1 MKRKAI
7 MTTVLSLAIVT
18 GGFSLVQAHGGQS
31 RNGSGGG
38 WFSMGSGHMGGSG
51 WGHMGSGSHMMGSGW
66 GHMSGRYERGSDGS
80 GYDRDYGWRS
90 NRQVTSEEAQ
100 DIAEHNLRGNPYI
113 KVGKLSER
121 SEGFEVEIV
130 TRKGGEL
137 VNRLL
142 VEKETGRIF
151 PIDE

>member
-18 GGFSLVQAHGGQS
+18 GGFGVAQAHGGQS
-31 RNGSGGG
+31 RGGSGSG
-38 WFSMGSGHMGGSG
+38 WFGMGSGHMGGSG
-51 WGHMGSGSHMMGSGW
+51 WGHMGSGGHMMGYSWDHMRDLGRHFDGYGFNGQDSRRQSG
-66 GHMSGRYERGSDGS
+66 
-80 GYDRDYGWRS
+80 
-90 NRQVTSEEAQ
+90 QPVTRAEAR
-100 DIAEHNLRGNPYI
+100 DIAERNLGGNPYI
-113 KVGKLSER
+113 KIGRLTES

-142 VEKETGRIF
+142 VEKETGRAYTIH
-151 PIDE
+151 E

>member
-7 MTTVLSLAIVT
+7 LAAVLSLAVVT
-18 GGFSLVQAHGGQS
+18 VGYGLVQAHDNQYRG
-31 RNGSGGG
+31 GSGGG
-38 WFSMGSGHMGGSG
+38 WFGMGSGHMGGSG
-51 WGHMGSGSHMMGSGW
+51 WGHMSSGGHMMGSGW
-66 GHMSGRYERGSDGS
+66 GHMSGGYERGSDGS

-90 NRQVTSEEAQ
+90 NRHVTSEEAQ
-100 DIAEHNLRGNPYI
+100 DIAEHNLRENPYI
-113 KVGKLSER
+113 KVGKLTER
-121 SEGFEVEIV
+121 SEGYEVEIV

-151 PIDE
+151 PIGE

>member
-1 MKRKAI
+1 MKSKAI
-7 MTTVLSLAIVT
+7 LVAVLSLAVVT
-18 GGFSLVQAHGGQS
+18 GGYGLVQAHGGQS
-31 RNGSGGG
+31 QGGSGGG

-51 WGHMGSGSHMMGSGW
+51 WGHMGSGNHMMGSGRN
-66 GHMSGRYERGSDGS
+66 HMGGSYERGSDGS
-80 GYDRDYGWRS
+80 RYYRGDGWRGD
-90 NRQVTSEEAQ
+90 RHVTSEEAH

-113 KVGKLSER
+113 KVGKLTER

-130 TRKGGEL
+130 TRKGQEL

-142 VEKETGRIF
+142 VEKETGRAY